1 MTGMTMITMIIIT
14 TITIIIAT
22 EAIPDTVVTPTVVA
36 LIARDTAVTRDT
48 AVKMTIEILMGWRS
62 NDLLSFALMVSARK
76 TSYDLSGFIPDLH
89 RVNR

>member
-22 EAIPDTVVTPTVVA
+22 EAIPDTVTPTVVA

-48 AVKMTIEILMGWRS
+48 EVEMTIETLMGWRS
-62 NDLLSFALMVSARK
+62 NVLLSFCFDGIGPQDEL
-76 TSYDLSGFIPDLH
+76 
-89 RVNR
+89 